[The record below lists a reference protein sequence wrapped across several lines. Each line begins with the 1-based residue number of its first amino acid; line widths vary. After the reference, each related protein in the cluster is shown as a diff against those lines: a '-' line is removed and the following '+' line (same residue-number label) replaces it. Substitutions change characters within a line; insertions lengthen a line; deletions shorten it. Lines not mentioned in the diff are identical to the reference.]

1 MAQLIVRNLED
12 EVKVRLTQRAREH
25 GRSTEEEVREI
36 LRAAAL
42 AERPAADTGAR
53 GLGSRMA
60 GRFAGLGLDADIE
73 EWRGEEARPA
83 DLGGA

>member
-12 EVKVRLTQRAREH
+12 DVKSRLTQRARQH
-25 GRSTEEEVREI
+25 GRSTEDEVREI

-42 AERPAADTGAR
+42 ADLPHDAQAAR

-60 GRFAGLGLDADIE
+60 ARFSGLGLGDDIAQWQAE
-73 EWRGEEARPA
+73 PARPA
-83 DLGGA
+83 ILD